1 MLETTKKVDQCLF
14 LAETPQMYGSISEKS
29 RLTFREGQTEAVTHT
44 RGEKTRQTHAESAQL
59 LTR

>member
-29 RLTFREGQTEAVTHT
+29 RLTFREGQTEAFTHT
-44 RGEKTRQTHAESAQL
+44 GRENEANTR
-59 LTR
+59 